1 MARIDLHL
9 KVVIDIDPRDTPEKL
24 AADICRQIK
33 KIYNVRE
40 AELTNYV
47 NPADK

>member
-9 KVVIDIDPRDTPEKL
+9 KVVIDLDPKDTPEKL
-24 AADICRQIK
+24 AADICRQIR
-33 KIYNVRE
+33 KIYSVRE

-47 NPADK
+47 NPAEK

>member
-9 KVVIDIDPRDTPEKL
+9 KVVIDIDPKDTPEKL
-24 AADICRQIK
+24 ASEICRQIK
-33 KIYNVRE
+33 KIYSVRE

>member
-24 AADICRQIK
+24 AAEICRQIK
-33 KIYNVRE
+33 KIYSVRE